1 MIIINLKGFKR
12 TLQCNTEYFYSVAL
26 FLVQNNKSVHYRNI
40 IETYFRVQ
48 EMGDMGDE
56 SDEEMFEDMEEVE
69 ASRAVVR
76 PGYRKLMDE
85 IVGK

>member
-1 MIIINLKGFKR
+1 
-12 TLQCNTEYFYSVAL
+12 
-26 FLVQNNKSVHYRNI
+26 
-40 IETYFRVQ
+40 
-48 EMGDMGDE
+48 MGDE

-85 IVGK
+85 IAGKEEKPAKATYAVWKIFSI

>member
-1 MIIINLKGFKR
+1 
-12 TLQCNTEYFYSVAL
+12 
-26 FLVQNNKSVHYRNI
+26 
-40 IETYFRVQ
+40 
-48 EMGDMGDE
+48 MGDMGDE

-85 IVGK
+85 IAGKEEKPAKATYAVWKIFSI